1 MRPRLMAMLKR
12 LRADRAGIAAL
23 EFALIGPTLILAY
36 FGMVELCGA
45 MLAERKTAHVASSV
59 ADLVAQMTTIHDSD
73 MTDILSVAN
82 TVMSPLP
89 TTALSIRVVSV
100 VSDVNGNLTDDWG
113 AVQGTFAAVAH
124 GTPDTLPAGLISPG
138 QSIIKAE
145 VKYPYHSAVDYLN
158 PNGITF
164 DETFYLRPRISNTVT
179 RVTP

>member
-1 MRPRLMAMLKR
+1 MLGRFLSAFRR
-12 LRADRAGIAAL
+12 LRADKAGIAAL

-59 ADLVAQMTTIHDSD
+59 GDLVAQMTSIHDSD
-73 MTDILSVAN
+73 MTDIVSVAN

-100 VSDVNGNLTDDWG
+100 VSDANGNLTDDWG

-124 GTPDTLPAGLISPG
+124 GTPDTLPTGLISPG

-145 VKYPYHSAVDYLN
+145 VKYPYHSAVNYLN

-164 DETFYLRPRISNTVT
+164 DEVFYLRPRISNSVT
-179 RVTP
+179 RVSP

>member
-1 MRPRLMAMLKR
+1 MFGRFLSAFRR
-12 LRADRAGIAAL
+12 LRADKAGIAAL

-59 ADLVAQMTTIHDSD
+59 GDLVAQMTSIHDSD
-73 MTDILSVAN
+73 MTDIFSVAN

-100 VSDVNGNLTDDWG
+100 VSDANGNLTDDWG

-124 GTPDTLPAGLISPG
+124 GTPDTLPTGLISPG

-145 VKYPYHSAVDYLN
+145 VKYPYHSAVNYLN

-164 DETFYLRPRISNTVT
+164 DEVFYLRPRISNSVT
-179 RVTP
+179 RVSP